1 MMIMDELAS
10 RIADWAMKI
19 WRGDRTVINE
29 LKKINKN
36 IEANDNGIVG
46 SAPDGM
52 RVGIQFGLEPSLAVV
67 QLGFLLFGQLWPLMP
82 DFDKAM
88 KEANKMWRQEVKARK
103 VKAEA
108 MSP

>member
-1 MMIMDELAS
+1 MDELIAS
-10 RIADWAMKI
+10 RIADWAMRI
-19 WRGDRTVINE
+19 WRGDRTVIDE

-36 IEANDNGIVG
+36 IEASDNGIMG

-52 RVGIQFGLEPSLAVV
+52 RVGIPFGLEPSLAVV

-82 DFDKAM
+82 GFSKAM
-88 KEANKMWRQEVKARK
+88 KEANRMWRQEIKARK